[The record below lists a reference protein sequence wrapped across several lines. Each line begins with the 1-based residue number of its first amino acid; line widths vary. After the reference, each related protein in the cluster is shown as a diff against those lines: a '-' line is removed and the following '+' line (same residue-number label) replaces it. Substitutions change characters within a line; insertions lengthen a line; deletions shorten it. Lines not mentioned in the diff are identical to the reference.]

1 MYFKRTIAAVL
12 ALTLTGAAYFPAV
25 MPAPA
30 AIVSYAADEGKNYDI
45 YEGTNGKDI
54 ITITAK
60 KSARVYGMGG
70 NDTITVA
77 KGTDHWVYG
86 EDGKDTIKVKKGGGF
101 YVISG
106 NNGNDKI
113 TVQDGVKPG
122 ASSYYSGIAGCA
134 GNDTITITNKKGRYY
149 LIEGDEGN
157 DKITVKYGRDYEING
172 GSGNDTIKITGVKNF
187 VVNQSSFGSF
197 DKDTITVTGGSN
209 GLIFVTDKSKVTIN
223 SGTGHT
229 VEGSDIGTINSST
242 IIINGGKK
250 LSIRDSEWGATKE
263 AVTVNG
269 GSGTMKLEKGTD
281 TISFDFKDKKS
292 IGNWNI
298 TVRKLTKN
306 RITVLNA
313 ASSNF
318 KFERKVETYGL
329 GYIVADSDRWVITN
343 KTTGKSIILAG
354 WGENDTKTFEI
365 YFAKDNKLVSSVP
378 NKTDWKKLGL

>member
-1 MYFKRTIAAVL
+1 MIDERS
-12 ALTLTGAAYFPAV
+12 FPMATKT
-25 MPAPA
+25 
-30 AIVSYAADEGKNYDI
+30 VSKNYDS

-60 KSARVYGMGG
+60 KSARIYGMGG
-70 NDTITVA
+70 NDKITVTR
-77 KGTDHWVYG
+77 GTDHWVYG
-86 EDGKDTIKVKKGGGF
+86 YDGNDTIIVKKGSGF

-106 NNGNDKI
+106 NNGKDKI
-113 TVQDGVKPG
+113 TVQDGAKPG
-122 ASSYYSGIAGCA
+122 VSYHYSGIAGCA
-134 GNDTITITNKKGRYY
+134 GNDIITVTNKKGRYY
-149 LIEGDEGN
+149 RIEGDEGK
-157 DKITVKYGRDYEING
+157 DIITVKYGRDYEING

-187 VVNQSSFGSF
+187 AVNQSSFGSF

-250 LSIRDSEWGATKE
+250 LTVRDSDWGATNE
-263 AVTVNG
+263 AVTVRG

-281 TISFDFKDKKS
+281 TISFDFKDKTK
-292 IGNWNI
+292 IGKWDI
-298 TVRKLTKN
+298 SVSKLKKN
-306 RITVLNA
+306 RLTVLNA
-313 ASSNF
+313 ASKDF
-318 KFERKVETYGL
+318 TWKRDVDRWGL
-329 GYIVADSDRWVITN
+329 GNAYVKPGSDCWILTHS
-343 KTTGKSIILAG
+343 KTKKSIILSG
-354 WGENDTKTFEI
+354 WGENDTKTFDI

>member
-1 MYFKRTIAAVL
+1 MATKT
-12 ALTLTGAAYFPAV
+12 
-25 MPAPA
+25 
-30 AIVSYAADEGKNYDI
+30 VSQNYDI

-86 EDGKDTIKVKKGGGF
+86 YDGNDTITAKKGSGF
-101 YVISG
+101 YVLSG
-106 NNGNDKI
+106 NNGKDKI
-113 TVQDGVKPG
+113 TVQDGAKPG
-122 ASSYYSGIAGCA
+122 ASSDYSGIAGCA
-134 GNDTITITNKKGRYY
+134 GNDTITVTNKKGRYY
-149 LIEGDEGN
+149 RIEGDEGN
-157 DKITVKYGRDYEING
+157 DKITVNYGRDYEING

-187 VVNQSSFGSF
+187 AVNQSSFGSF

-209 GLIFVTDKSKVTIN
+209 GFIYVTDKSKVTIN

-250 LSIRDSEWGATKE
+250 LTVRDSEWGATKE

-292 IGNWNI
+292 VGNWNI

-318 KFERKVETYGL
+318 TFKRKVETYGL
-329 GYIVADSDRWVITN
+329 GYVVPDSDRWVMTN

-354 WGENDTKTFEI
+354 WGENDAKTFDI